1 MTARDLT
8 FLNLLNS
15 GKRKRELTPESNELE
30 GFFTELLDNCEKK
43 LFSGY
48 VDIEEFIRD
57 RAEEIG
63 FPFQALAE
71 SVSRRNHGAVEKDG
85 DEFDSIL
92 DLVRQRTEFERTIIR
107 DNLDIIPLNPIE
119 FILFDTGL
127 ELMPVIDFLFFRW
140 KEAVPDVLKRT
151 AQKKNIERSEVAQFL
166 IDRKLNDRYAVVV
179 DAATGQPPEIY
190 EKDGEYREVGYGDFF
205 QVESTEIQRI
215 LENGIINLKK
225 LPNVDETGSWIA
237 YFGAWAAAAVNAK
250 PELHEILWKKVDEVW
265 VVCSGRVMIVH
276 PMEEGYADPIR
287 IMPEV
292 RVLLQLNDAKD
303 MIAAIKQRMLD
314 WEEELYGDH
323 PRYPQFR
330 TALENTYAGVFI
342 TPLYSGEDFDFR
354 FSGQI
359 VPNRSEVR
367 IKGTKIFLDR
377 NSCRNK
383 IDIYRE
389 TVQKYFTEDFA
400 SLFDEIVNSET
411 FLYYVI
417 AHECGHS
424 VLIGRDTREKMGDN
438 YRNVEEF
445 KASHIGMEVLMTMLE
460 QLPNGFL
467 DSLSLFIVAR
477 IIRFMTKG
485 MRRDKTLEPYYKE
498 SLIQLNVLL
507 DKNFIKF
514 ENGKLSFKVEN
525 RAEFF
530 RSILRINDEL
540 KKLYLDED
548 WASVKDFRLKYTVVD
563 DRIRDI
569 FDYLDNF
576 SNPGLL
582 RSLSRSKK

>member
-1 MTARDLT
+1 MTTRDLT
-8 FLNLLNS
+8 FLNLLDS
-15 GKRKRELTPESNELE
+15 EKRKVELTPDSNDPE

-43 LFSGY
+43 IPYGFGF
-48 VDIEEFIRD
+48 IEEFIRGQ
-57 RAEEIG
+57 AEEIG
-63 FPFQALAE
+63 IPFKALAE
-71 SVSRRNHGAVEKDG
+71 SISRRNHGALDKDG
-85 DEFDSIL
+85 SSFDKVL
-92 DLVRQRTEFERTIIR
+92 DFIRQRTEFERMIIKE
-107 DNLDIIPLNPIE
+107 NLRTMALNPIE
-119 FILFDTGL
+119 YILFDMGL
-127 ELMPVIDFLFFRW
+127 ELMPIIDFLFFRW

-151 AQKKNIERSEVAQFL
+151 AQKLNMERSEVAQFL
-166 IDRKLNDRYAVVV
+166 IDRRLNDRYAVVV
-179 DAATGQPPEIY
+179 DTDTGHPPFIY
-190 EKDGEYREVGYGDFF
+190 EESGKYREISNGVFF
-205 QVESTEIQRI
+205 QLESMEIRRI
-215 LENGIINLKK
+215 LMNGIKK
-225 LPNVDETGSWIA
+225 LKDLSNLNETGNWIA
-237 YFGAWAAAAVNAK
+237 YFEAWAAAVVNDNAD
-250 PELHEILWKKVDEVW
+250 LHEILWEKVDDAW
-265 VVCSGRVMIVH
+265 VLCSGRVMMVH

-303 MIAAIKQRMLD
+303 MIAAIKQRMLE
-314 WEEELYGDH
+314 WEEELYSDH

-359 VPNRSEVR
+359 VPNRSQVR

-389 TVQKYFTEDFA
+389 TVERYFTEDFA
-400 SLFDEIVNSET
+400 RMFNEMVSPET

-424 VLIGRDTREKMGDN
+424 VLIGKDTREKMGDN

-445 KASHIGMEVLMTMLE
+445 KASHIGMEVLMTMVD
-460 QLPNGFL
+460 QLPPGYL

-485 MRRDKTLEPYYKE
+485 MRGDKTLEPYYKE

-507 DKNFIKF
+507 DWNYLNF
-514 ENGKLSFKVEN
+514 ENGKLSFKLEN
-525 RAEFF
+525 RAAFF
-530 RSILRINDEL
+530 RSILKINDEL
-540 KKLYLDED
+540 KKLYLEED
-548 WASVKDFRLKYTVVD
+548 WARVREFRLKYTAVD
-563 DRIRDI
+563 DGIREI
-569 FDYLDNF
+569 FDYLDNY
-576 SNPGLL
+576 SNQ
-582 RSLSRSKK
+582 

>member
-1 MTARDLT
+1 MKLIYSSDRSDAMTQRDLT
-8 FLNLLNS
+8 FKTLLDS
-15 GKRKRELTPESNELE
+15 GDRREEFTPETDDPEE
-30 GFFTELLDNCEKK
+30 FFSELLGNCEKRIPY
-43 LFSGY
+43 GY
-48 VDIEEFIRD
+48 EDLQEFIRA
-57 RAEEIG
+57 RAGKLKI
-63 FPFQALAE
+63 PYQALAE
-71 SVSRRNHGAVEKDG
+71 SVSRRNHGGLNKDG
-85 DEFDSIL
+85 NDFDMVL
-92 DLVRQRTEFERTIIR
+92 DLIRQRTDFERAIIR
-107 DNLDIIPLNPIE
+107 ESLDRIVFDPIE
-119 FILFDTGL
+119 SIIFDMGL
-127 ELMPVIDFLFFRW
+127 NLMPVIDILFFKW

-151 AQKKNIERSEVAQFL
+151 AQKKNMERSEVAQFL

-179 DAATGQPPEIY
+179 DAETGLPPFIY
-190 EKDGEYREVGYGDFF
+190 EEGAEYREIAYGKFF
-205 QVESTEIQRI
+205 RKESADIESI
-215 LENGIINLKK
+215 LLEGAKK
-225 LPNVDETGSWIA
+225 LKILPNGHDTGNWIT
-237 YFGAWAAAAVNAK
+237 FFEAWAAAVVNAK
-250 PELHEILWKKVDEVW
+250 AELHEELWKKVDEHW

-303 MIAAIKQRMLD
+303 MIALIKQRMLD
-314 WEEELYGDH
+314 WEEELYGSH

-377 NSCRNK
+377 NSCKNK

-389 TVQKYFTEDFA
+389 TVNKYFTEGFA
-400 SLFDEIVNSET
+400 GKFDEMVSPET

-424 VLIGRDTREKMGDN
+424 VLIGSDTREKMGDN

-445 KASHIGMEVLMTMLE
+445 KASHIGMEVLMSMVDR
-460 QLPNGFL
+460 LPPGYL

-485 MRRDKTLEPYYKE
+485 MRGDKTLEPYYKE
-498 SLIQLNVLL
+498 SLIQLNVLIEKKFL
-507 DKNFIKF
+507 KF
-514 ENGKLSFKVEN
+514 ENGKLSFNVGD
-525 RAEFF
+525 RIEFF
-530 RSILRINDEL
+530 KSILRINDEL

-548 WASVKDFRLKYTVVD
+548 WASVRKFRLKYTAVD
-563 DRIRDI
+563 DRIREI
-569 FDYLDNF
+569 FDYLDAEI
-576 SNPGLL
+576 
-582 RSLSRSKK
+582 

>member
-1 MTARDLT
+1 MTMRDLT
-8 FLNLLNS
+8 FLNLLNNVE
-15 GKRKRELTPESNELE
+15 RQRELTPKNNDPEE
-30 GFFTELLDNCEKK
+30 FFGGLLDNCEKK
-43 LFSGY
+43 IPCGY
-48 VDIEEFIRD
+48 EDIEEFIRD
-57 RAEEIG
+57 RAKETGI
-63 FPFQALAE
+63 PFQALAE
-71 SVSRRNHGAVEKDG
+71 SVSRRNHGALNKDG
-85 DEFDSIL
+85 NEFDIVL

-107 DNLDIIPLNPIE
+107 ENLDGMALSSIE
-119 FILFDTGL
+119 YILFDTGL
-127 ELMPVIDFLFFRW
+127 ELMSVIDFLFFRW

-151 AQKKNIERSEVAQFL
+151 AQELKMERSEVAQFL

-179 DAATGQPPEIY
+179 DAATDLPPVIY
-190 EKDGEYREVGYGDFF
+190 ENDGDYREIAYADFF
-205 QVESTEIQRI
+205 KVESSEIRRI
-215 LENGIINLKK
+215 LMNGVKSLKK

-237 YFGAWAAAAVNAK
+237 YFEAWAAAAVNGNA
-250 PELHEILWKKVDEVW
+250 ELHEILWKKVDEAW
-265 VVCSGRVMIVH
+265 VACSGRVIIVH

-303 MIAAIKQRMLD
+303 MIATIKQRMLD
-314 WEEELYGDH
+314 WEEELYGNH

-330 TALENTYAGVFI
+330 TALENTHAGVFI

-383 IDIYRE
+383 IDIYGA
-389 TVQKYFTEDFA
+389 TVNKYFTEEFV
-400 SLFDEIVNSET
+400 SNFHERVSPET

-424 VLIGRDTREKMGDN
+424 VLIGSDTREKMGDN

-445 KASHIGMEVLMTMLE
+445 KASHIGMEVLMTME
-460 QLPNGFL
+460 NRLPPGYL

-485 MRRDKTLEPYYKE
+485 MRGDKTLEPYYKE

-507 DKNFIKF
+507 DWNFLQF
-514 ENGKLSFKVEN
+514 ENGKLSFNMEN
-525 RAEFF
+525 RAAFF
-530 RSILRINDEL
+530 TSILRINDEL
-540 KKLYLDED
+540 KRLYLDED
-548 WASVKDFRLKYTVVD
+548 WASVRKFRLKYTVVD
-563 DRIRDI
+563 DRVQEI
-569 FDYLDNF
+569 FDYLD
-576 SNPGLL
+576 
-582 RSLSRSKK
+582 KE